1 MVLHTHSFLHA
12 TDRHHLLPSF
22 CGMWA
27 REHVDEPKY
36 CFTPQEGSLT
46 SHTLMQRVW
55 LVRLTRGLVS
65 FLRLSFWTAGVAEC
79 ALPRPYIHILCMAR
93 TAWLGKKWS
102 TSPWACSKATH
113 PHVKMH
119 CVIFMSASLPVLSV
133 YTANLGAGL
142 LYSCVQML
150 PPC

>member
-79 ALPRPYIHILCMAR
+79 ALPRPYIHILCQN
-93 TAWLGKKWS
+93 
-102 TSPWACSKATH
+102 
-113 PHVKMH
+113 
-119 CVIFMSASLPVLSV
+119 LSV
-133 YTANLGAGL
+133 TQNTSCTLYNSSVVGPYVLLLAGIVVSFTGFPTFTL
-142 LYSCVQML
+142 SW
-150 PPC
+150 